1 MGMYDRMGCPN
12 LEVRV
17 EGKTMFKSGH
27 WVARCRAQGGREM
40 APDQVVRLCVDNA
53 GIDFGQCCNLANQR
67 RMLTNKQPSYAQC
80 RYGNGMYK

>member
-67 RMLTNKQPSYAQC
+67 RMFTNKQPSYAQC
-80 RYGNGMYK
+80 RYCNGMYK